1 MLLIDPPLLLGALLL
16 ALALDAVFGDPRWL
30 WRRVPHPV
38 MAMGAGIARREARW
52 LDLTAPA
59 AEQARRGRLA
69 SLSVIGASALLALAV
84 QELCVRLP
92 LGWLLLGLTMS
103 TLIAARGLYDH
114 VAAVAVGLEQ
124 GLDEGRQAVAHIVG
138 RDPASL
144 DVHGVAR
151 AAIESSAENF
161 ADGVVAPLFWGAL
174 LGLPGMAAYKAINT
188 LDSMIGHRSPRYL
201 HFGRFAA
208 RLDDFAN
215 WLPAR
220 LAAFLI
226 LAAALCL
233 PATTPGA
240 GWRALWRDASRHRSA
255 NAGWPEAAMA
265 GALGLRLAGPRRYA
279 GELVDDAWMGDGRAA
294 ATPTDIRRALL
305 VYVLACGTAGGLLVL
320 APLLAASGRIA
331 S

>member
-1 MLLIDPPLLLGALLL
+1 VLLIDARLLFPSLLL
-16 ALALDAVFGDPRWL
+16 ALALDALLGDPGWL
-30 WRRVPHPV
+30 WRRQSHPV
-38 MAMGAGIARREARW
+38 VVIGRAIARLERRW
-52 LDLTAPA
+52 LDVAAPA
-59 AEQARRGRLA
+59 SVQARHGRSA
-69 SLSVIGASALLALAV
+69 SLLVIGVSTLVALALQA
-84 QELCVRLP
+84 LCAAAP
-92 LGWLLLGLTMS
+92 LGWLLLALAMS

-114 VAAVAVGLEQ
+114 VAAVAAGLEQ
-124 GLDEGRQAVAHIVG
+124 GLGEGRRAVAHIVG

-144 DVHGVAR
+144 DAHGVAR
-151 AAIESSAENF
+151 AAIESAAENF

-208 RLDDFAN
+208 RLDDLAN
-215 WLPAR
+215 WLPAP

-233 PATTPGA
+233 PGATPRD
-240 GWRALWRDASRHRSA
+240 GWRAMWRDASRHRSP

-279 GELVDDAWMGDGRAA
+279 GELVDDAWMGDGRAS
-294 ATPTDIRRALL
+294 ATPGDIRGALRLFVGACGLIAALL
-305 VYVLACGTAGGLLVL
+305 ALPTWFV
-320 APLLAASGRIA
+320 I
-331 S
+331 